1 MVKTLHFQYR
11 GCSFDTWLGNK
22 DLTCCV
28 VSQKLIFLK
37 IKKKSFKAARTARKN
52 GLTPR
57 VSDLVHP
64 ECGRFQAGIFGV
76 CGVFGALGH
85 QAAVGRLTL
94 AQPQS
99 EYRLHSVPPRS
110 LWSCPD
116 MDATFWGTHPRSS
129 LNTELSVACN
139 MPQSQLRRGIPSL
152 TAVRAQCNLYL
163 VIGRESRYSHYLLF
177 TLHTIS
183 SLWEEHQL
191 CRVIIPSSETAEANK
206 KLHDHSGCHTKRG
219 AVPRRMFH
227 WAAQASGQKGSY

>member
-1 MVKTLHFQYR
+1 M
-11 GCSFDTWLGNK
+11 
-22 DLTCCV
+22 
-28 VSQKLIFLK
+28 
-37 IKKKSFKAARTARKN
+37 
-52 GLTPR
+52 
-57 VSDLVHP
+57 
-64 ECGRFQAGIFGV
+64 
-76 CGVFGALGH
+76 
-85 QAAVGRLTL
+85 GRLTL

-99 EYRLHSVPPRS
+99 EYQLHSVPPRS

-116 MDATFWGTHPRSS
+116 VDATFWGTDPRSS
-129 LNTELSVACN
+129 LNTELSVVCN

-152 TAVRAQCNLYL
+152 TAVRAQYNLYL

-177 TLHTIS
+177 TSHTIS

-227 WAAQASGQKGSY
+227 WAAQALGQKGSY